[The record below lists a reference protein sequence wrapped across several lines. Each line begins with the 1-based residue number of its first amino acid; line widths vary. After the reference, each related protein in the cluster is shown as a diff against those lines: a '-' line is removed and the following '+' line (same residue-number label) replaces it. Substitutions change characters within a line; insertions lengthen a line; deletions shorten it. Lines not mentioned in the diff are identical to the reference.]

1 MKKLLVFL
9 FTTILFTAC
18 NNNEDE
24 PTLPVKDNAPVTVW
38 AYLVADTNIK
48 SDLRNNIKNMYE
60 GLSKMDKQATLLVYW
75 DGGTS
80 DAYFSTS
87 PAIFQYKTDGY
98 GNINGVAARD
108 SSYSILFIAQQAE
121 ILKSYSDQLS
131 SDKSIM
137 TLVLKDMKNFTK
149 TNKMILVAGSHGSA
163 WTESIFAPKN
173 RAFGQDGSGTDNTIA
188 TWDMADAIKDAG
200 IKLDLLLFDACMMGT
215 AEVCYDFRD
224 VANYLIVSS
233 LDVPA
238 PGFPYHNFMTNLY
251 EGTVKDFTEVCKH
264 YVDFYRYYPSG
275 WASVALIDINQIN
288 ALASSIKQ
296 QLKDN
301 KDKIFN
307 YNPIGKLQHYGLN
320 SLATGFKYIS
330 FDMNQFIQELN
341 GGITPQDFMSQLN
354 KTVLYADCLE
364 DTEYYT
370 IEKSKFCGLGMY
382 IPVSVRQAWNSTFKT
397 IDWYKAAGWD
407 EITFNWDK

>member
-1 MKKLLVFL
+1 
-9 FTTILFTAC
+9 
-18 NNNEDE
+18 
-24 PTLPVKDNAPVTVW
+24 
-38 AYLVADTNIK
+38 
-48 SDLRNNIKNMYE
+48 
-60 GLSKMDKQATLLVYW
+60 
-75 DGGTS
+75 
-80 DAYFSTS
+80 
-87 PAIFQYKTDGY
+87 
-98 GNINGVAARD
+98 
-108 SSYSILFIAQQAE
+108 
-121 ILKSYSDQLS
+121 
-131 SDKSIM
+131 
-137 TLVLKDMKNFTK
+137 
-149 TNKMILVAGSHGSA
+149 
-163 WTESIFAPKN
+163 
-173 RAFGQDGSGTDNTIA
+173 
-188 TWDMADAIKDAG
+188 MADAIKDAG

-320 SLATGFKYIS
+320 SSATGFKYIS

-407 EITFNWDK
+407 EITFSWEY